1 MRIIKE
7 NELEAIRTAYPAG
20 TRVVL
25 LNMDDLQA
33 PPVGTWGTVYGVDD
47 SGSLLVHW
55 DNGSS
60 LNVVFDGGD
69 MVRKVGNIHEREN
82 FDQIMSIRDSGAVNM
97 LLTNEVQRIAFDNGF
112 YELVCYIE
120 DHRQEYWNFIM
131 SRKMS
136 SEKT

>member
-1 MRIIKE
+1 M
-7 NELEAIRTAYPAG
+7 NEKI
-20 TRVVL
+20 
-25 LNMDDLQA
+25 
-33 PPVGTWGTVYGVDD
+33 
-47 SGSLLVHW
+47 
-55 DNGSS
+55 
-60 LNVVFDGGD
+60 
-69 MVRKVGNIHEREN
+69 

-131 SRKMS
+131 SIKIP